1 LRYLVHLVFVTFWV
15 EAEDDTLQARKILQ
29 TVKDAPEAWMKT
41 RIVFCVVMFEI
52 LVFNI
57 LLV

>member
-1 LRYLVHLVFVTFWV
+1 LRDLVHLVFVTFWV
-15 EAEDDTLQARKILQ
+15 KAEDDTLQARKIFE
-29 TVKDAPEAWMKT
+29 TVKDAPEAWMQT
-41 RIVFCVVMFEI
+41 RIVFCVFMFEI

>member
-1 LRYLVHLVFVTFWV
+1 LRYLVHFVLVTFWV
-15 EAEDDTLQARKILQ
+15 KAEDDTLQAREILQ
-29 TVKDAPEAWMKT
+29 TVKDAPEAWVKT
-41 RIVFCVVMFEI
+41 RIVFCVFMFEI

>member
-1 LRYLVHLVFVTFWV
+1 LRHLVHFVFVTFWV
-15 EAEDDTLQARKILQ
+15 KAEDDTLQARKILQ
-29 TVKDAPEAWMKT
+29 MVKDAPEAWVKT
-41 RIVFCVVMFEI
+41 RIFLGVFMIEI